1 MKAEEKKFLHFLW
14 WTDKNFIIPVY
25 QRNYDWKREQCKQL
39 FDDLLETLE
48 IGSLCAL
55 GGGIPLPLKNALQYF
70 QEELKGYFT
79 NN

>member
-1 MKAEEKKFLHFLW
+1 MNLAGNVIHVELDRTEEWKCYKKHKLL
-14 WTDKNFIIPVY
+14 IINKV
-25 QRNYDWKREQCKQL
+25 L

-55 GGGIPLPLKNALQYF
+55 GGGIPLPVKNALQYF